1 MEKGRAMRIR
11 TLLAAALLG
20 GAMLFALAPPA
31 SANPSKDANKEL
43 AECAEKAVSSYHKD
57 KSVDLTAEIEDCK
70 KAKSILLPALPELIW
85 GSLAFLIV
93 LGVLVKFAFPT
104 LKKTMADRQDKI
116 RGDLEGA
123 ETAKAEA
130 ERERDDY
137 RQKIQDS
144 RQESVEILEAA
155 RGDAERVRADIIAR
169 AETEAN
175 EIKARANEDIRL
187 ATERAQADLQAS
199 VKDLS
204 IELAEKVVEHN
215 LDADTQRALID
226 SYIAQVG
233 SN

>member
-1 MEKGRAMRIR
+1 MRIR
-11 TLLAAALLG
+11 RLLAAALLG
-20 GAMLFALAPPA
+20 GAMLFTFAPPA

-43 AECAEKAVSSYHKD
+43 AECVEKAVSSYHKD

-93 LGVLVKFAFPT
+93 LFVLAKFAFPV
-104 LKKTMADRQDKI
+104 LKKTMADRQEKI
-116 RGDLEGA
+116 RSDLEGA
-123 ETAKAEA
+123 EAAKADA
-130 ERERDDY
+130 ERERAEY
-137 RQKIQDS
+137 QAKIQES
-144 RQESVEILEAA
+144 RQEAVEILEAA

-169 AETEAN
+169 AEADAN
-175 EIKARANEDIRL
+175 DIKARATEDIRL

-204 IELAEKVVEHN
+204 IELAEKVVERN
-215 LDADTQRALID
+215 LDPETQRALID

>member
-1 MEKGRAMRIR
+1 
-11 TLLAAALLG
+11 
-20 GAMLFALAPPA
+20 
-31 SANPSKDANKEL
+31 
-43 AECAEKAVSSYHKD
+43 
-57 KSVDLTAEIEDCK
+57 
-70 KAKSILLPALPELIW
+70 
-85 GSLAFLIV
+85 
-93 LGVLVKFAFPT
+93 
-104 LKKTMADRQDKI
+104 MADRQDKI
-116 RGDLEGA
+116 RQDLEGA
-123 ETAKAEA
+123 EAAKAEA
-130 ERERDDY
+130 EHERDDY

-175 EIKARANEDIRL
+175 EIKARATEDIRL

>member
-1 MEKGRAMRIR
+1 MRIR
-11 TLLAAALLG
+11 RLLAAALVG
-20 GAMLFALAPPA
+20 GAMFFALAQPA
-31 SANPSKDANKEL
+31 GADPSTEANKEL
-43 AECAEKAVSSYHKD
+43 RECAEKALNGSNT
-57 KSVDLTAEIEDCK
+57 DLKNSLDDCH
-70 KAKSILLPALPELIW
+70 KAKSIVVPAAPELLW
-85 GSLAFLIV
+85 GSIAFLIV
-93 LGVLVKFAFPT
+93 LGVLAKFAFPA
-104 LKKTMADRQDKI
+104 LKKTMWERQDKI
-116 RGDLEGA
+116 RQDLEGA
-123 ETAKAEA
+123 EAARVEA
-130 ERERDDY
+130 EREREDY
-137 RQKIQDS
+137 RARIQES
-144 RQESVEILEAA
+144 RQEAVGILEAA

-175 EIKARANEDIRL
+175 EIKARANDDIRL

>member
-1 MEKGRAMRIR
+1 MRIR
-11 TLLAAALLG
+11 RLLAAALLG
-20 GAMLFALAPPA
+20 GAMLFALAQPA
-31 SANPSKDANKEL
+31 SADPSVEANKEL
-43 AECAEKAVSSYHKD
+43 AECAEKAVNSYQDDSSFD
-57 KSVDLTAEIEDCK
+57 VGAAIEDCHR
-70 KAKSILLPALPELIW
+70 AKSIVTPATPELIW

-104 LKKTMADRQDKI
+104 MKKTLADRQAKI
-116 RGDLEGA
+116 RDDLEGA
-123 ETAKAEA
+123 EAAKAEA

-144 RQESVEILEAA
+144 RQEAVEILEAA

-175 EIKARANEDIRL
+175 DIKARANEDIRL

-226 SYIAQVG
+226 NYIAQVG

>member
-1 MEKGRAMRIR
+1 MRIR
-11 TLLAAALLG
+11 RLLAAALLG
-20 GAMLFALAPPA
+20 GAMLFALAQPA
-31 SANPSKDANKEL
+31 SADPSTEANKEL
-43 AECAEKAVSSYHKD
+43 RECLDTALKGKTS
-57 KSVDLTAEIEDCK
+57 DLTNAVEDCK
-70 KAKSILLPALPELIW
+70 KAKSIVTPATPELIW

-104 LKKTMADRQDKI
+104 LKKTLKDRQDKI
-116 RGDLEGA
+116 REDLEGA
-123 ETAKAEA
+123 ESAKAEA

-144 RQESVEILEAA
+144 RQEAVEILEAA

-169 AETEAN
+169 AETEA
-175 EIKARANEDIRL
+175 RANDDIRL

>member
-1 MEKGRAMRIR
+1 MRIR
-11 TLLAAALLG
+11 RLLAAALLG
-20 GAMLFALAPPA
+20 GAMLFVLAQPA
-31 SANPSKDANKEL
+31 SADPSVEASKEL
-43 AECAEKAVSSYHKD
+43 RECLEKALD
-57 KSVDLTAEIEDCK
+57 GPNADLENAVEDCH
-70 KAKSILLPALPELIW
+70 KAKSIVTPATPELIW

-104 LKKTMADRQDKI
+104 MKKTLADRQAKI
-116 RGDLEGA
+116 RDDLEGA
-123 ETAKAEA
+123 ETAKADA
-130 ERERDDY
+130 ERERDEY

-144 RQESVEILEAA
+144 RQEAVEILEAA

-175 EIKARANEDIRL
+175 ELKARANEDIRL

-226 SYIAQVG
+226 NYISQVG

>member
-1 MEKGRAMRIR
+1 M
-11 TLLAAALLG
+11 
-20 GAMLFALAPPA
+20 
-31 SANPSKDANKEL
+31 
-43 AECAEKAVSSYHKD
+43 
-57 KSVDLTAEIEDCK
+57 
-70 KAKSILLPALPELIW
+70 
-85 GSLAFLIV
+85 

-104 LKKTMADRQDKI
+104 MKKTLKDRQDKI
-116 RGDLEGA
+116 R
-123 ETAKAEA
+123 
-130 ERERDDY
+130 ERPRGRGERQGRGRSASATQY

-175 EIKARANEDIRL
+175 EIKARATEDIRL

>member
-1 MEKGRAMRIR
+1 MRIR
-11 TLLAAALLG
+11 RLLAAMLLG
-20 GAMLFALAPPA
+20 GAMFVALAQPA
-31 SANPSKDANKEL
+31 SANPSKDANKDL
-43 AECAEKAVSSYHKD
+43 AACVDKAVNAYHKD
-57 KSVDLTAEIEDCK
+57 TSTDLEASIQDCHKSA
-70 KAKSILLPALPELIW
+70 SILLPALPELIW

-93 LGVLVKFAFPT
+93 LALLVKFAFPT
-104 LKKTMADRQDKI
+104 LKKTMADRADKI
-116 RGDLEGA
+116 RQDLEGA
-123 ETAKAEA
+123 EAAKAEA
-130 ERERDDY
+130 EREREEY
-137 RQKIQDS
+137 RQKIQEA
-144 RQESVEILEAA
+144 RQEAVEILEAA
-155 RGDAERVRADIIAR
+155 RADAERVRADIIAR

-187 ATERAQADLQAS
+187 ATERAQADLQAA

>member
-1 MEKGRAMRIR
+1 MRIR
-11 TLLAAALLG
+11 RLLAAALLA
-20 GAMLFALAPPA
+20 GAMLLTLAQPA
-31 SANPSKDANKEL
+31 GANPSKDANKDL
-43 AECAEKAVSSYHKD
+43 AECVSKAVDAYHKD
-57 KSVDLTAEIEDCK
+57 TSTDLEASIQDCHKSS
-70 KAKSILLPALPELIW
+70 SILLPAGPELLW

-104 LKKTMADRQDKI
+104 LKKTMSERQDKI
-116 RGDLEGA
+116 RQDLEGA

-130 ERERDDY
+130 EREREDY
-137 RQKIQDS
+137 RQKIQES
-144 RQESVEILEAA
+144 RQEAVEILEAA
-155 RGDAERVRADIIAR
+155 RGDAERVRADIVAR
-169 AETEAN
+169 AEAEAG

-204 IELAEKVVEHN
+204 IELAEKVVERN
-215 LDADTQRALID
+215 LDPETQRALID

>member
-1 MEKGRAMRIR
+1 MRIR
-11 TLLAAALLG
+11 RLLAAALVG
-20 GAMLFALAPPA
+20 GAMFFALAQPA
-31 SANPSKDANKEL
+31 GADPSTEANKEL
-43 AECAEKAVSSYHKD
+43 RECAEKALNGSNT
-57 KSVDLTAEIEDCK
+57 DLKNSLDDCH
-70 KAKSILLPALPELIW
+70 KAKSIVVPAAPELLW
-85 GSLAFLIV
+85 GSIAFLIV
-93 LGVLVKFAFPT
+93 LGVLVKFAFPA
-104 LKKTMADRQDKI
+104 LKKTMRERQDKI
-116 RGDLEGA
+116 RQDLEGA
-123 ETAKAEA
+123 EAARVEA
-130 ERERDDY
+130 EREREDY
-137 RQKIQDS
+137 RARIQES
-144 RQESVEILEAA
+144 RQEAVGILEAA

-175 EIKARANEDIRL
+175 EIKARANDDIRL

>member
-1 MEKGRAMRIR
+1 MRIR
-11 TLLAAALLG
+11 RLLAAALLG
-20 GAMLFALAPPA
+20 GAMLFALAQPA
-31 SANPSKDANKEL
+31 SADPSVEANKEL
-43 AECAEKAVSSYHKD
+43 KECLEKALEGPTK
-57 KSVDLTAEIEDCK
+57 DLTNAVEDCK
-70 KAKSILLPALPELIW
+70 KAKSIVTPATPELIW

-104 LKKTMADRQDKI
+104 LKKTLADRQAKI
-116 RGDLEGA
+116 RDDLEGA

-144 RQESVEILEAA
+144 RQEAVEILEAA

-175 EIKARANEDIRL
+175 ELKARANEDIRL

>member
-1 MEKGRAMRIR
+1 M
-11 TLLAAALLG
+11 
-20 GAMLFALAPPA
+20 
-31 SANPSKDANKEL
+31 
-43 AECAEKAVSSYHKD
+43 
-57 KSVDLTAEIEDCK
+57 
-70 KAKSILLPALPELIW
+70 IW
-85 GSLAFLIV
+85 GSIAFLIV
-93 LGVLVKFAFPT
+93 LGVLVKFAFPV
-104 LKKTMADRQDKI
+104 LKKTMQDRQDKI
-116 RGDLEGA
+116 REDLEGA
-123 ETAKAEA
+123 ESAKAEA
-130 ERERDDY
+130 EVERDQY
-137 RQKIQDS
+137 RAKIQDS
-144 RQESVEILEAA
+144 RQESVDILEAA

-175 EIKARANEDIRL
+175 EIKARATEDIRL

>member
-1 MEKGRAMRIR
+1 MRIR
-11 TLLAAALLG
+11 RLLAAVLVG
-20 GAMLFALAPPA
+20 GAMFVALAQPA
-31 SANPSKDANKEL
+31 SANPSNEANKHL
-43 AECAEKAVSSYHKD
+43 AECVEKAVNAYNKD
-57 KSVDLTAEIEDCK
+57 SGTDLEAEIQDCHK
-70 KAKSILLPALPELIW
+70 SASILLPAGPELLW
-85 GSLAFLIV
+85 GALAFLIV

-116 RGDLEGA
+116 RQDLEGA
-123 ETAKAEA
+123 QAAKAEA

-137 RQKIQDS
+137 RAKIQVS
-144 RQESVEILEAA
+144 RQEAVEILEAA
-155 RGDAERVRADIIAR
+155 RGDAERVRADIVAR
-169 AETEAN
+169 AEAEAN

-204 IELAEKVVEHN
+204 IELAEKVVERN